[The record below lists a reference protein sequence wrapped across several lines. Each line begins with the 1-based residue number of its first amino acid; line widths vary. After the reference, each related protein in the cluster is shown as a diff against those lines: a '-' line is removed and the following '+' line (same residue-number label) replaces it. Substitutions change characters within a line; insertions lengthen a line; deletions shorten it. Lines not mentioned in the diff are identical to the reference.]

1 MHVLVGLPLLERALE
16 EVFGA
21 DAVHAQLRDVSG
33 FSDVTLDSLVRQ
45 LHGEL
50 VAPEGK
56 PSFRAKHR
64 PGDRHPSCSQLCR
77 NNQKVA

>member
-1 MHVLVGLPLLERALE
+1 MHVLVGLSLLERALE
-16 EVFGA
+16 DVFGA

-50 VAPEGK
+50 MRRKASPLFSPK
-56 PSFRAKHR
+56 TSARRSPSILLETT
-64 PGDRHPSCSQLCR
+64 P
-77 NNQKVA
+77 